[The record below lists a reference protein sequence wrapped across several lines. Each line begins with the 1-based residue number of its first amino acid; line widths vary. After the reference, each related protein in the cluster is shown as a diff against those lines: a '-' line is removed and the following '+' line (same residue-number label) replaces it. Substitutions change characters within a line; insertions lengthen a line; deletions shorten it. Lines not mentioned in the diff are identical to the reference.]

1 MKKTIALFVCLCLC
15 ILNIWSRQTESFT
28 PLQQA
33 VLAGDYTKAV
43 RLLDEDPGSID
54 DPAGDENIET
64 ASGEE
69 VYVEGATALHIAL
82 AVQDERMVQLLVDR
96 GADLHLTD
104 DDDWDAMLYA
114 VSYSSVPCLEI
125 LLDIDSKLLSH
136 RYSSNYDSTPL
147 HWAVRYN
154 TVDMV
159 RYLVETCG
167 MDVNVRDEDGDTPL
181 DYAAAAWNDNYD
193 VIEYLE
199 SAGGLY
205 GGDIPELTPLQQA
218 VLAGDYTKAVRLLDE
233 DPGSIDDQAGDEYIE
248 TASGKEVYIE
258 GATALHIA
266 LAVQNERM
274 VQLLVDRGADL
285 HLTDDD
291 DWDAMLYAVSYSSVP
306 CLEILLDID
315 SKLLSRR
322 YSSNYDST
330 PLHWAARY
338 NTVDMVR
345 YLVETCG
352 MDVNVR
358 DEDGDTPLDYAAW
371 GDNYDVIEYLESEGG
386 LY

>member
-54 DPAGDENIET
+54 DPAGDENIEA

-96 GADLHLTD
+96 GTDLYLTD

-125 LLDIDSKLLSH
+125 LL
-136 RYSSNYDSTPL
+136 
-147 HWAVRYN
+147 
-154 TVDMV
+154 
-159 RYLVETCG
+159 E
-167 MDVNVRDEDGDTPL
+167 
-181 DYAAAAWNDNYD
+181 
-193 VIEYLE
+193 
-199 SAGGLY
+199 
-205 GGDIPELTPLQQA
+205 
-218 VLAGDYTKAVRLLDE
+218 
-233 DPGSIDDQAGDEYIE
+233 
-248 TASGKEVYIE
+248 KE
-258 GATALHIA
+258 
-266 LAVQNERM
+266 ERF
-274 VQLLVDRGADL
+274 
-285 HLTDDD
+285 
-291 DWDAMLYAVSYSSVP
+291 
-306 CLEILLDID
+306 
-315 SKLLSRR
+315 LSRR
-322 YSSNYDST
+322 YSEYYDST

-358 DEDGDTPLDYAAW
+358 DEDGDTPLDYADWNSNYDVIEYLESTGALFNQITLLQQAVLAGDYTKAVRLLDEDPGSIDDPAGDKYIETASGEEVYIEGATALHIALAVQDKQMVQLLVDRGADLYLTDDDDW
-371 GDNYDVIEYLESEGG
+371 DAMLYAVSYSSVPCLEILLEKEEGLLSRRYSEHYDSTPLHWAARHNTVDMVRYLVETCGMDVNVRDEDGDTPLDYADWNDNYDVIEYLESEGG

>member
-15 ILNIWSRQTESFT
+15 ILNIWSKQTESFT

-54 DPAGDENIET
+54 DPAGDEYIET

-104 DDDWDAMLYA
+104 DDD
-114 VSYSSVPCLEI
+114 
-125 LLDIDSKLLSH
+125 
-136 RYSSNYDSTPL
+136 R
-147 HWAVRYN
+147 
-154 TVDMV
+154 
-159 RYLVETCG
+159 
-167 MDVNVRDEDGDTPL
+167 
-181 DYAAAAWNDNYD
+181 
-193 VIEYLE
+193 
-199 SAGGLY
+199 
-205 GGDIPELTPLQQA
+205 
-218 VLAGDYTKAVRLLDE
+218 
-233 DPGSIDDQAGDEYIE
+233 
-248 TASGKEVYIE
+248 
-258 GATALHIA
+258 
-266 LAVQNERM
+266 
-274 VQLLVDRGADL
+274 
-285 HLTDDD
+285 
-291 DWDAMLYAVSYSSVP
+291 DAMLYAVSYSSVP

-358 DEDGDTPLDYAAW
+358 DEDGDTPLDYADW
-371 GDNYDVIEYLESEGG
+371 NSNYDVDVIEYLESAGG
-386 LY
+386 LYGGDIPELTPLQQAVLADYTKAVRLLDEDPDSIDDLTGDKYIKTASGEEVYVEGATALHIALAVQDERMVQLLVDRGADLYLTDDDDWDAVLYAVSYSSVPCLEILLKKEERLLSRRYSEYYDSTPLHWAARYNTVDMVRYLVETCAGGVSAVNPFLKVVPANWLNGRRESGSNNSAPF

>member
-82 AVQDERMVQLLVDR
+82 AVQDERMVRLLVDR
-96 GADLHLTD
+96 GADLYLTD

-114 VSYSSVPCLEI
+114 VSF
-125 LLDIDSKLLSH
+125 
-136 RYSSNYDSTPL
+136 
-147 HWAVRYN
+147 
-154 TVDMV
+154 
-159 RYLVETCG
+159 
-167 MDVNVRDEDGDTPL
+167 
-181 DYAAAAWNDNYD
+181 
-193 VIEYLE
+193 
-199 SAGGLY
+199 
-205 GGDIPELTPLQQA
+205 
-218 VLAGDYTKAVRLLDE
+218 
-233 DPGSIDDQAGDEYIE
+233 
-248 TASGKEVYIE
+248 
-258 GATALHIA
+258 
-266 LAVQNERM
+266 
-274 VQLLVDRGADL
+274 
-285 HLTDDD
+285 
-291 DWDAMLYAVSYSSVP
+291 SSVP

-322 YSSNYDST
+322 YSEYYDST

-345 YLVETCG
+345 YLVETCIWYG
-352 MDVNVR
+352 IWWK
-358 DEDGDTPLDYAAW
+358 PAAW
-371 GDNYDVIEYLESEGG
+371 T
-386 LY
+386 